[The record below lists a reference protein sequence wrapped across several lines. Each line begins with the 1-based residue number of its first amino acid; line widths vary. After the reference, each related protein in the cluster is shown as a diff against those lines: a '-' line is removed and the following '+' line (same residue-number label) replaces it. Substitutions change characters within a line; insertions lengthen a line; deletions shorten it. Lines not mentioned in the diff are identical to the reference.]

1 MSKSTNENTSKTSK
15 NLTPLPLQLILNIF
29 NTSIHCS
36 RERCAA
42 TTQIN
47 STIYHSF
54 LSCQPL
60 GAPNNLAPTRTG
72 NRIHDPHGIFNF
84 SNRGITGF
92 SIKKLQ
98 TQFELKDSKNIHCK
112 NFELWRPLLDYLVFA
127 GSVNL
132 ESFVLSILEK
142 RVWVLLVW
150 IWVQFVDDVRN
161 SLSSAQSQIN
171 FN

>member
-1 MSKSTNENTSKTSK
+1 MSKLTNENTSKTSK

-60 GAPNNLAPTRTG
+60 AAPQTISPTRTG
-72 NRIHDPHGIFNF
+72 NPIHDFHGLVNF
-84 SNRGITGF
+84 LNKGIKGYG
-92 SIKKLQ
+92 I
-98 TQFELKDSKNIHCK
+98 
-112 NFELWRPLLDYLVFA
+112 
-127 GSVNL
+127 
-132 ESFVLSILEK
+132 
-142 RVWVLLVW
+142 
-150 IWVQFVDDVRN
+150 
-161 SLSSAQSQIN
+161 
-171 FN
+171 

>member
-1 MSKSTNENTSKTSK
+1 MSKLTNENTSKTSK

-29 NTSIHCS
+29 NTSIYCS

-47 STIYHSF
+47 STIYRSF
-54 LSCQPL
+54 LWCQPL
-60 GAPNNLAPTRTG
+60 GAPDHLAPTRTG
-72 NRIHDPHGIFNF
+72 NRIHDLHGIFNF

-132 ESFVLSILEK
+132 ESVVLSILEK
-142 RVWVLLVW
+142 RVWVW
-150 IWVQFVDDVRN
+150 IRFQFVDDVRN
-161 SLSSAQSQIN
+161 SLSSEQSQIN
-171 FN
+171 FD